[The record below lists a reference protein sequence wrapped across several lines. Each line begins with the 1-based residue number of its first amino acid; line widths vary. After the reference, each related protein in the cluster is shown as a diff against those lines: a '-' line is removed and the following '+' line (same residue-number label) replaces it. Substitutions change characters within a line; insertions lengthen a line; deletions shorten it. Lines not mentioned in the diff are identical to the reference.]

1 VTVYE
6 SPAKLNISLLVHPPR
21 PDGYHRIESLVQT
34 IDWLDLLEVEESEE
48 ESVVIDG
55 ADIDPEDNLV
65 VKSLRAIS
73 RHGSVPRLAIRLEK
87 QIPIS
92 AGLGGGSSNAAAT
105 LLAATETGKLPASTP
120 GEVAASIGA
129 DVPLFLVG
137 GSLTVTGVGE
147 EVEPW
152 QPPLSGF
159 AVAVAVPPFEMSTVE
174 VYHRWDLMEGPTGET
189 IGSRHLPPGL
199 RDGMP
204 VRNDLTAAAID
215 IEPGLADFMADLRAQ
230 WGGSVLMTGSGSGC
244 FGFFPDLEE
253 AIDAADS
260 VSSMCRGSTGA
271 TLRSNGVGRIA
282 SGEE

>member
-6 SPAKLNISLLVHPPR
+6 SPAKLNFALLVHPPR
-21 PDGYHRIESLVQT
+21 PDGYHPIESLVQT

-48 ESVVIDG
+48 ESVVIEG
-55 ADIDPEDNLV
+55 ADLDPEDNLV
-65 VKSLRAIS
+65 VKSLRAI
-73 RHGSVPRLAIRLEK
+73 RGLGSVPRLAIRLEK

-105 LLAATETGKLPASTP
+105 LLAATEAGRLPASTA
-120 GEVAASIGA
+120 GEVAASVGA

-137 GSLTVTGVGE
+137 GSLTVTGFGE
-147 EVEPW
+147 DLAPM
-152 QPPLSGF
+152 QPPLSEF

-204 VRNDLTAAAID
+204 VRNDLTPAAID
-215 IEPGLADFMADLRAQ
+215 IEPGLADFMAELRAH
-230 WGGSVLMTGSGSGC
+230 WGGSVMMTGSGSGC
-244 FGFFPDLEE
+244 FGFFTDLDE
-253 AIDAADS
+253 AIDAAAS
-260 VSSMCRGSTGA
+260 VSSMCRGTTGA
-271 TLRSNGVGRIA
+271 SLRSNGVSRRA